1 MMKYRRRI
9 FVGMA
14 YFGLMFTS
22 VFAVDLPDG
31 LMIQRLEHQLELQTA
46 RELVATAFDEA
57 LERAVTAKDSA
68 KSLKFLEGKKRF
80 QRENLLP
87 SDAALNEAV
96 VAYSERRRAADE
108 KLLTEWKRMILE
120 AETAADKELVA
131 NLKKELEAFVKDQ
144 GGQISAGQAKLQ
156 QANSLEARSR
166 KICESLSK
174 VITGHDE
181 IVATLSKNK
190 SSLNPPKVGPLLDE
204 EANKILK
211 GQTWGVTCRIV
222 SIKRAFGQNG
232 RYQLEIEP
240 PVEIETVA
248 SEWRASPVWT
258 VALTQEKAEKVRKGD
273 WLEISGT
280 PRFELDSG
288 GFFTRIFQSKLASQ
302 VYTGIYLHNSRST
315 IRHQ

>member
-1 MMKYRRRI
+1 M
-9 FVGMA
+9 
-14 YFGLMFTS
+14 
-22 VFAVDLPDG
+22 
-31 LMIQRLEHQLELQTA
+31 
-46 RELVATAFDEA
+46 
-57 LERAVTAKDSA
+57 
-68 KSLKFLEGKKRF
+68 
-80 QRENLLP
+80 
-87 SDAALNEAV
+87 
-96 VAYSERRRAADE
+96 
-108 KLLTEWKRMILE
+108 
-120 AETAADKELVA
+120 
-131 NLKKELEAFVKDQ
+131 
-144 GGQISAGQAKLQ
+144 
-156 QANSLEARSR
+156 
-166 KICESLSK
+166 
-174 VITGHDE
+174 
-181 IVATLSKNK
+181 ATLSKNK